1 MLSMWKAVQQESNTP
16 SRRQDM
22 KKFAY
27 YQPQTLQEA
36 FGLMDKLKG
45 RARYVAG
52 GTDVIVRL
60 KQKTIEPQALIS
72 LTRIE
77 ALKGITHDG
86 GVSLGSMTL
95 FRDLEREHT
104 IARHYPALA
113 QAVRVLANPQVRNV
127 ATVGGNLCNSAPS
140 ADSAP
145 PLMVMEARLIM
156 EGPDGLREVP
166 IDEFF
171 TGPGENSMG
180 PSEILREI
188 RIPEK
193 AAGTGM
199 AFLKIGRV
207 AQDIA
212 VANAAALVVMDG
224 KMCRKCRLVSG
235 AVAPIPLRLTSTEAL
250 LEGKEID
257 QDLLDSIS
265 QMVEQ
270 EVKPITDVRSTEE
283 YRRAVSGV
291 LVKRA
296 LQAALENVRG
306 GIPNAKRAMSPPP
319 EEVHRNDR
327 IPDSKHSPLPI
338 QNSEFQRVIEFT
350 LNGHVVSAEV
360 KSHKMLLSVIRDAFQ
375 FTGTKEGC
383 GEGECGA
390 CTVLVDG
397 VSVNSCVY
405 PAFEVEGKSVTT
417 IEGMLEEGNRLHA
430 IQEAFVAHGGVQ
442 CGFCTPG
449 MIMSAKAL
457 LDENPDPTE
466 EEIRRGISGNL
477 CRCTGYVQIVDSIR
491 KAVQKL

>member
-1 MLSMWKAVQQESNTP
+1 
-16 SRRQDM
+16 
-22 KKFAY
+22 
-27 YQPQTLQEA
+27 
-36 FGLMDKLKG
+36 
-45 RARYVAG
+45 
-52 GTDVIVRL
+52 
-60 KQKTIEPQALIS
+60 
-72 LTRIE
+72 
-77 ALKGITHDG
+77 
-86 GVSLGSMTL
+86 MTL
-95 FRDLEREHT
+95 LRELERDHT
-104 IARHYPALA
+104 IARDYPALA

-145 PLMVMEARLIM
+145 PLMVLEARLIL
-156 EGPDGLREVP
+156 EGPDGRREVP
-166 IDEFF
+166 IDKFF
-171 TGPGENSMG
+171 TGPGENSIG

-199 AFLKIGRV
+199 AFLKIGRA

-212 VANAAALVVMDG
+212 VANAAALVVMNG
-224 KMCRKCRLVSG
+224 KTCRKCRLVSG
-235 AVAPIPLRLTSTEAL
+235 AVAPIPLRLTRTEAL

-257 QDLLDSIS
+257 QDLLDSVS
-265 QMVEQ
+265 QTVEY
-270 EVKPITDVRSTEE
+270 EVKPITDIRSTEE

-291 LVKRA
+291 LVTRA
-296 LQAALENVRG
+296 LQQALENAESK
-306 GIPNAKRAMSPPP
+306 IQNAKQSASPTSD
-319 EEVHRNDR
+319 EVHGNER
-327 IPDSKHSPLPI
+327 IPDSKHPPLPT

-350 LNGHVVSAEV
+350 LNGHVVSAEIR
-360 KSHKMLLSVIRDAFQ
+360 SHKMLLDLLRDTFQ
-375 FTGTKEGC
+375 LTGTKEGC

-397 VSVNSCVY
+397 ISVNSCVY

-417 IEGMLEEGNRLHA
+417 VEGMLGEGNRLHA

-457 LDENPDPTE
+457 LDENPDPTD

-477 CRCTGYVQIVDSIR
+477 CRCTGYVQIVESIKR
-491 KAVQKL
+491 AAKTLSP